1 MCEDRVFKLK
11 MKLEF
16 SNRSQNVIFVENHIM
31 KYFLLPFLL
40 VAFSTLSFSQSKKE
54 QIEILNARVDSVKQI
69 LNFERKTSEE
79 KSSKISELNTKII
92 DLDGKILNLEN
103 EKANLN
109 NTISQLNSK
118 ENRINDFL
126 NQMKIEL
133 GDTKTNLENTLNS
146 KNQEIAILNLQLKT
160 KSDSLKLV
168 QNELVKL
175 KPAPKQAANNQ
186 NTGSVKRYSYE
197 EIEDG
202 PGYEYSI
209 FKSTKE
215 KVNGIVY
222 NNYSSGT
229 IRLERTYKDG
239 LSCGPYKYFFENGQ
253 VIEEGNNKIIFDALG
268 RSGRSVPDGI
278 QKRFHS
284 NGRLKRKT
292 DYRNGT
298 AWEDRCY
305 DENGDEIKP
314 CPKDY

>member
-1 MCEDRVFKLK
+1 
-11 MKLEF
+11 
-16 SNRSQNVIFVENHIM
+16 M
-31 KYFLLPFLL
+31 KYFLLPFVL
-40 VAFSTLSFSQSKKE
+40 VAFSTSSFSQSKKE
-54 QIEILNARVDSVKQI
+54 QIEILNARVDSIKQI
-69 LNFERKTSEE
+69 LSSERNTSAE
-79 KSSKISELNTKII
+79 KSSKISELNTKIT
-92 DLDGKILNLEN
+92 DLDGKILNLEK

-146 KNQEIAILNLQLKT
+146 KNQEIAILNLQIKT

-168 QNELVKL
+168 QNELNKL
-175 KPAPKQAANNQ
+175 KPTPKQSNTNQ
-186 NTGSVKRYSYE
+186 NTNSVKRVE
-197 EIEDG
+197 LKDITQIQDG
-202 PGYEYSI
+202 NLYYYVLKTPLETTGN
-209 FKSTKE
+209 KE
-215 KVNGIVY
+215 KVNGIVFS
-222 NNYSSGT
+222 NYS
-229 IRLERTYKDG
+229 DG
-239 LSCGPYKYFFENGQ
+239 KIFEENTFKEGNLCGPFKVYFHDGK
-253 VIEEGNNKIIFDALG
+253 IKEEGSFSL
-268 RSGRSVPDGI
+268 DGFNYEGI
-278 QKRFHS
+278 RKKYHV

>member
-1 MCEDRVFKLK
+1 MR
-11 MKLEF
+11 
-16 SNRSQNVIFVENHIM
+16 N
-31 KYFLLPFLL
+31 YLLLFFL
-40 VAFSTLSFSQSKKE
+40 VASSALSFSQSKKE
-54 QIEILNARVDSVKQI
+54 QIELLNNRIDSINQV
-69 LNFERKTSEE
+69 LSAERKTSAD

-92 DLDGKILNLEN
+92 DLDGKILNLEK

-146 KNQEIAILNLQLKT
+146 KNQEIAILNLQIKT

-175 KPAPKQAANNQ
+175 KPAAKQTSINN
-186 NTGSVKRYSYE
+186 NSTAVKRYA
-197 EIEDG
+197 IEDITQIQDG
-202 PGYEYSI
+202 NKYYYVLKNPLTTTG
-209 FKSTKE
+209 TKE
-215 KVNGIVY
+215 KVNGIVFS
-222 NNYSSGT
+222 NYDDGK
-229 IRLERTYKDG
+229 IWEELTYKDG
-239 LSCGPYKYFFENGQ
+239 NRYGPYKVYWNNGK
-253 VIEEGNNKIIFDALG
+253 IHDEGIFTGVDYE
-268 RSGRSVPDGI
+268 GI
-278 QKRFHS
+278 RKKYHI
-284 NGRLKRKT
+284 NGRLRRKT

-298 AWEDRCY
+298 IWEDRCY